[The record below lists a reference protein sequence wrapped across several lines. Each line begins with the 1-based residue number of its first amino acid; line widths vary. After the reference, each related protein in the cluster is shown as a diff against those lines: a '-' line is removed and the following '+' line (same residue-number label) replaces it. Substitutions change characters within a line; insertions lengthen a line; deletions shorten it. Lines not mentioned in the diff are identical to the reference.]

1 MEVTLKKREIYFS
14 PLHPDKNQAQSALLL
29 FEGISGVLHLQAVD
43 PLQLHI
49 QYDIQYLTLVIIE
62 DTLKELGFHL
72 DNSLIIQLKRALF
85 HYTEET
91 ERANLGCDRSQ
102 DQNTRDIFIHRYRN
116 QNHGCRDHRPQ
127 HWRDYL

>member
-1 MEVTLKKREIYFS
+1 MDATHKKREIHFS
-14 PLHPDKNQAQSALLL
+14 HLHPDDNQAESALLL
-29 FEGISGVLHLQAVD
+29 FEGITGVI
-43 PLQLHI
+43 QLEVMTPTQLNIH
-49 QYDIQYLTLVIIE
+49 YDIQYLTLAIIE

-72 DNSLIIQLKRALF
+72 DNSLMVQLRRALY

-91 ERANLGCDRSQ
+91 ERANLGCDRCQ
-102 DQNTRDIFIHRYRN
+102 GQNTRDVFILRYRQ